1 MNSSTQSVKPI
12 RPKSSTP
19 RKPMNRKSLIL
30 TAVLG
35 SILLLGILLAFMSI
49 EKVPQGHQAV
59 VYSVSGVKEE
69 TKPAGWHFI
78 FPLDKAVHYPIRT
91 QTKEYTDLNVATSD
105 GKNLNM
111 DISVNYHVDS
121 TKVVKIFNKF
131 GNADITG
138 LENGFLRTR
147 VLDGL
152 RQSVAKFSVIE
163 TFGVKTGE
171 IKKNTIEQLQQNL
184 TEQGFIVEDIAI
196 SSPKADKATQ
206 DAIDERVKANQELER
221 AKTDRAIAEQNAKKK
236 QIEAEGQSKANEIL
250 EKSLTDK
257 IIRKQMIDK
266 WDGTQ
271 PITIG
276 GEGVIVDLNK

>member
-1 MNSSTQSVKPI
+1 MNSSTESVKTI
-12 RPKSSTP
+12 RPNN
-19 RKPMNRKSLIL
+19 RKPINRKSLFMTTIL
-30 TAVLG
+30 GIL
-35 SILLLGILLAFMSI
+35 LLLGIILAFMSI
-49 EKVPQGHQAV
+49 EKVPQGYQAV
-59 VYSVSGVKEE
+59 IYSVSGVKEE

-111 DISVNYHVDS
+111 DISVNYHVDP

-171 IKKNTIEQLQQNL
+171 IKKNTLEQLQQNL
-184 TEQGFIVEDIAI
+184 TDQGFIVEDIAI

-206 DAIDERVKANQELER
+206 AAIDERVKANQELER

-236 QIEAEGQSKANEIL
+236 QIEAEGQAKANAIL

-266 WDGTQ
+266 WDGKQ